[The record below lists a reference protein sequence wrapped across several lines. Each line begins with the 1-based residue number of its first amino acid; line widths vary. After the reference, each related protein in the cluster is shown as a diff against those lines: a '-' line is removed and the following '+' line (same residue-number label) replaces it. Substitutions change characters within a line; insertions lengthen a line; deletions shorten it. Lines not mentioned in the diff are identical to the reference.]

1 MKSIK
6 SRLSAMMFIEWF
18 IWGAWFVPLWQYL
31 NHIGFST
38 SQIAWSYSSTSI
50 AAIVSPVFVGVIADR
65 YFSAQKVLS
74 TLHFLGAIL
83 LCFIA
88 RQKTFESFIPVLV
101 VYTLLYMPT
110 VALTNSIS
118 FRNLENAGQDFP
130 RIRVLGTIGWIF
142 SGVCVGFVP
151 SMLGFGDVS
160 TTSIPFMV
168 AALAA
173 LILAIFSLFLP
184 DTPPENSGGKVDIGE
199 LLGLNALSMFKDR
212 SFAVFALCSF
222 LLCIPLA
229 FYYQFANGYLTQ
241 VGLKNATGWMSL
253 GQFSEIFFML
263 ALPFF
268 LKRYGVKKVLLLG
281 LVTAAVR
288 YGIFMVAGTENMLMV
303 TLLFTGI
310 LLHGASYDFY
320 FITAYIYTDE
330 KSPSHMRTSAQ
341 GLITLITMGL
351 GALVGNQ
358 LGGATLEYY
367 THAVAQGNETFNW
380 FGVWGFGASIIV
392 FVTILFVFFFK
403 DKEEYPKNVGVNVCH

>member
-1 MKSIK
+1 
-6 SRLSAMMFIEWF
+6 
-18 IWGAWFVPLWQYL
+18 
-31 NHIGFST
+31 
-38 SQIAWSYSSTSI
+38 
-50 AAIVSPVFVGVIADR
+50 
-65 YFSAQKVLS
+65 
-74 TLHFLGAIL
+74 
-83 LCFIA
+83 
-88 RQKTFESFIPVLV
+88 
-101 VYTLLYMPT
+101 
-110 VALTNSIS
+110 
-118 FRNLENAGQDFP
+118 
-130 RIRVLGTIGWIF
+130 
-142 SGVCVGFVP
+142 
-151 SMLGFGDVS
+151 MLGFGDVS
-160 TTSIPFMV
+160 TTSIPLTV

-173 LILAIFSLFLP
+173 LILAILSLFLP

-212 SFAVFALCSF
+212 SFAVFAFCSF
-222 LLCIPLA
+222 LFCIPLA

-268 LKRYGVKKVLLLG
+268 LRRYGIKKVLLLG

-288 YGIFMVAGTENMLMV
+288 YGFFMVGGTENMLMV
-303 TLLFTGI
+303 TLLFVGI

-320 FITAYIYTDE
+320 FITASIYTDE

-358 LGGATLEYY
+358 LGGATLEHY
-367 THAVAQGNETFNW
+367 TLTVAQGNETFNW

-403 DKEEYPKNVGVNVCH
+403 ENEEYSKNAGVNVFH